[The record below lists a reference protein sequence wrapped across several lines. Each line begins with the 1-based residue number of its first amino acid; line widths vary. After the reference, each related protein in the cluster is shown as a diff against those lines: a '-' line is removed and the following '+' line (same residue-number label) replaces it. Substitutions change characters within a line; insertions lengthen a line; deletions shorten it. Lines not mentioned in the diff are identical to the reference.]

1 MKIKKHGK
9 LACHVW
15 VLLVAKTA
23 TSGSTLQRNYPV
35 AWRQPAIG
43 RAPWRMRWRVRRE
56 KWLWTSFEKQ
66 SKWKKMKRNLRKLW
80 LKKSEAIRVFGTLT
94 VGHTRS
100 NRKSSLH
107 GPWLKINWEKKVNC
121 THRNVFDLAECLQG
135 WTEGPCYI

>member
-15 VLLVAKTA
+15 GLLVAKTA
-23 TSGSTLQRNYPV
+23 TSRSTLQRNYPV

-80 LKKSEAIRVFGTLT
+80 LKKSEAIRVFGILK
-94 VGHTRS
+94 VCHTSS

-107 GPWLKINWEKKVNC
+107 GPWLKTNWEKKVNC
-121 THRNVFDLAECLQG
+121 THRYVFDLAECLQG